1 METWWAAPAQA
12 CVNGPIRADWTFLR
26 GELKRQA
33 LKQSINTG
41 ATAMDSMRN
50 ITGFNTTSCQ
60 HVLLET

>member
-1 METWWAAPAQA
+1 M
-12 CVNGPIRADWTFLR
+12 NGPIRADWTFLR

-41 ATAMDSMRN
+41 ATAMDSMTN

>member
-1 METWWAAPAQA
+1 M
-12 CVNGPIRADWTFLR
+12 NGPIRADWTFLR